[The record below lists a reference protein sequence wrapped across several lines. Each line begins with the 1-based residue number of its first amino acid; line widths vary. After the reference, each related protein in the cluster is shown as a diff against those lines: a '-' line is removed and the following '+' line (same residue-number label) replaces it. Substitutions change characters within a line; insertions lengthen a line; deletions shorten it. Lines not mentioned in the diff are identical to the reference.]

1 MSLSNFDLV
10 ERQQRL
16 LARSA
21 LLRESLAS
29 QSGVL
34 QRPLALADRV
44 AQGLQWLYKRPQ
56 WSAAAITVLVV
67 TKPSRIL
74 IWGSRM
80 WWIWKSVQKVQ
91 KLLNR

>member
-80 WWIWKSVQKVQ
+80 WWVWKSVQKVQ